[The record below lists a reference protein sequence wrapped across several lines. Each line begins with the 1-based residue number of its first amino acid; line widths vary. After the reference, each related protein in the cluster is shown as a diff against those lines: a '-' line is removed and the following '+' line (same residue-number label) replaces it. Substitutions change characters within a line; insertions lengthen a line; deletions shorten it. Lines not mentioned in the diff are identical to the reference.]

1 MGQVAP
7 PAVGLAV
14 IKPRS
19 EPSGYRHSVQR
30 SKGFAMSSA
39 RPRPRPRLVIR
50 PELRNNDRQD
60 HLHCSNRT
68 YVAALNMLKNDMKPK
83 IIRESL
89 KWEVATLPPAKTE
102 RSSRQGSS
110 RGGPIWERGETSL
123 EICVTQCPGMLQL
136 CWRPRKAQP
145 NNRDGINNN
154 WPISGPN
161 IGSPLG

>member
-1 MGQVAP
+1 MGP
-7 PAVGLAV
+7 PAVGLAG
-14 IKPRS
+14 IKPERATRIS
-19 EPSGYRHSVQR
+19 SLSQEITRRV
-30 SKGFAMSSA
+30 AMSRAQS
-39 RPRPRPRLVIR
+39 RPRRVIR

>member
-7 PAVGLAV
+7 PAVGQAV

-19 EPSGYRHSVQR
+19 EPRGSRHSVQR

-39 RPRPRPRLVIR
+39 RPRPSRVIR
-50 PELRNNDRQD
+50 TELRNNDRQE
-60 HLHCSNRT
+60 HLHCSNST
-68 YVAALNMLKNDMKPK
+68 WVAALNMLKNDMKPK
-83 IIRESL
+83 IIQESL
-89 KWEVATLPPAKTE
+89 EWEVAALPPAKTE

-110 RGGPIWERGETSL
+110 RGEPIWERGETSF

-136 CWRPRKAQP
+136 CCRPRKALP

-154 WPISGPN
+154 LPFSGLN

>member
-39 RPRPRPRLVIR
+39 RPRPRLVIR

-102 RSSRQGSS
+102 RS
-110 RGGPIWERGETSL
+110 
-123 EICVTQCPGMLQL
+123 
-136 CWRPRKAQP
+136 
-145 NNRDGINNN
+145 
-154 WPISGPN
+154 
-161 IGSPLG
+161 